1 MKHVNWSPQQWDHS
15 PGPGLALRS
24 AGQRLPLFWRQVG
37 EGTSAPTRTPR
48 ERAYAVETATLEA
61 VTVTPIVTSYGRLE
75 SGRTLELRAALAG
88 SLVEL
93 SDTFLNGG
101 TVARDELL
109 YRIDPSKLETALAL
123 AETDVTEAEAAQAE
137 TRSALELAKLE
148 ADAARQQLELRDQ
161 TLARQADLRDRGVA
175 TEADLEAATFARVA
189 ANQTLINRQQ
199 VVAGDAARVAQA
211 EIALSRRQIALAEA
225 RRTLDETSVT
235 APFAGVLAEVT
246 AVPGRLVSPGEQ
258 LAVLIDPS
266 DIEVAFRI
274 TSNQYARLLN
284 ERGELRKSEMVVE
297 IQRGRQVTELTA
309 TLARASTEI
318 AQDKVGRLVYAKLV
332 DPDPSFVQPG
342 DFVTVRIPERPM
354 EGVVVIPATAA
365 TTDGR
370 ILLIGEG
377 NRLE

>member
-1 MKHVNWSPQQWDHS
+1 M
-15 PGPGLALRS
+15 
-24 AGQRLPLFWRQVG
+24 
-37 EGTSAPTRTPR
+37 PR

-61 VTVTPIVTSYGRLE
+61 ATVTPIVTSYGRLE

-123 AETDVTEAEAAQAE
+123 AETDVTEAEAALAE

-161 TLARQADLRDRGVA
+161 TLACQVDLRDRGVA
-175 TEADLEAATFARVA
+175 TEADLQAATFARVA
-189 ANQTLINRQQ
+189 ANQTLINRQKA
-199 VVAGDAARVAQA
+199 VAVDAARVAQA
-211 EIALSRRQIALAEA
+211 EIALSQCQIALTEA
-225 RRTLDETSVT
+225 RRALDKKSVT

-284 ERGELRKSEMVVE
+284 ERGELRMTEMVVE
-297 IQRGRQVTELTA
+297 FQRGRQVTELTA
-309 TLARASTEI
+309 MLARASTEI
-318 AQDKVGRLVYAKLV
+318 AQDKVGRLVYAKLA
-332 DPDPSFVQPG
+332 DLDPSFVQPG

-354 EGVVVIPATAA
+354 EGV
-365 TTDGR
+365 
-370 ILLIGEG
+370 
-377 NRLE
+377 